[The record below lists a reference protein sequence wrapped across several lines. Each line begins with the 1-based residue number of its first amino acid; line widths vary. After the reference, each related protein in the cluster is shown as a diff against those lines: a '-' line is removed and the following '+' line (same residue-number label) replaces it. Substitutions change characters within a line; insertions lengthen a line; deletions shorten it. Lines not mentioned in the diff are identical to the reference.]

1 MRSDEYLARKK
12 SAHRPA
18 VRAIC
23 LLLVLCSA
31 LSWVPP
37 VAAVTIPTGDSMIAQ
52 IIETYS
58 ASLKKAGRRS
68 FDGYCASYVNN
79 QLVVLGVNKTIIGGN
94 GKDEFDNYKN
104 MRVTSGGYTV
114 HAYPS
119 SSYDIRSA
127 LKAITSGCNVVTN
140 ILVGFD
146 KTATSSGSVFGHVF
160 LIQAIIDGYIYFS
173 ESFRVTVGGVTYP
186 EGAPIKCTVE
196 QLVSRYSTSF
206 YQFDGIIWF
215 EDENLTAACT
225 GGTTSGGDPIIPGID
240 PDAPAI
246 GGELVP
252 GVYRTNGSSLRV
264 RSGPSTSY
272 EKLATLPYNT
282 LVVVSEVSSNGWG
295 HVFAAGYDGWISLD
309 YAERIG
315 DIPTA
320 VSDVYNSA
328 GTQILRE
335 GYYTLSDAVAAAS
348 GLGDTFRAV
357 INLTAD
363 TKLNADTVIKSG
375 ITVNTNGYS
384 VDVSGKKLDIDG
396 GSFVSSKEVP
406 VLDSNPFVS
415 RTESGGNMIYTS
427 TVSITINT
435 ARLVVGDNVALGFKA
450 SVTGI
455 DTGKNSDVVMVCTE
469 IDGGVHEYKYDSLSG
484 NVYSFTTDG
493 IPAKHM
499 ADGITAWVR
508 MRTVIGGV
516 TYERTGTP
524 VTYSPVDY
532 VSAMYGSPASNEKLD
547 AMLAAMLN
555 YGAEAQNYFDYN
567 PSNPANCLLNDSVRK
582 LKWDTSVVVRSDFA
596 PGVTSDSKTKI
607 TSARLVF
614 LDTVAIRLNATG
626 GAADKDLKLLVWT
639 AEEYSALK
647 HEADAAGKDIADYL
661 TSDRCSRALDC
672 SEGSFTLTGI
682 PAKQYADTFYFRL
695 CDSTGGKKTYDGVI
709 PYSVTEY
716 CYYKLNDGVDEDL
729 DDLCQA
735 LSEYSAAARN
745 YFGYGING
753 NS

>member
-1 MRSDEYLARKK
+1 MRSDEYIIRKK

-37 VAAVTIPTGDSMIAQ
+37 VAAVTIPTGDSMIVQ
-52 IIETYS
+52 IRETYS
-58 ASLKKAGRRS
+58 AALKKAGRKS

-79 QLVVLGVNKTIIGGN
+79 QLVVLGVNKSIVGGN

-160 LIQAIIDGYIYFS
+160 LIQAIIDGYIYYS
-173 ESFRVTVGGVTYP
+173 ESFRVTIGGVTYP

-215 EDENLTAACT
+215 EDEDLTAACT
-225 GGTTSGGDPIIPGID
+225 GGSVIPGID

-246 GGELVP
+246 GGERVP
-252 GVYRTNGSSLRV
+252 GVYRTNGSALRI

-272 EKLATLPYNT
+272 EKLTTLPYNT
-282 LVVVSEVSSNGWG
+282 IVVVSEVSSNGWG

-309 YAERIG
+309 YADRIG

-363 TKLNADTVIKSG
+363 TKLNADTVIKNG
-375 ITVNTNGYS
+375 ITVNTNGFG
-384 VDVSGKKLDIDG
+384 VDLAGKKLDIDG
-396 GSFVSSKEVP
+396 GNFVSTKAVP
-406 VLDSNPFVS
+406 VLDSNPLV
-415 RTESGGNMIYTS
+415 TCTKSGDNFLYTS

-435 ARLVVGDNVALGFKA
+435 ARLAVGDNVALGFKA
-450 SVTGI
+450 SVSGI
-455 DTGKNSDVVMVCTE
+455 TVGKNPDVTLIVSE
-469 IDGGVHEYKYDSLSG
+469 IDGGLHEYKYDSFSG
-484 NVYSFTTDG
+484 NVFSFTTDG

-508 MRTVIGGV
+508 LRTVVGGV

-555 YGAEAQNYFDYN
+555 YGAEAQKYFDYN
-567 PSNPANCLLNDSVRK
+567 PSNPANCLLNDSVRGM
-582 LKWDTSVVVRSDFA
+582 KWDTSAVVRSDFA
-596 PGVTSDSKTKI
+596 PGVASDSKSKI
-607 TSARLVF
+607 TSAKLVF
-614 LDTVAIRLNATG
+614 LDTVAIRLSATG

-639 AEEYSALK
+639 AEEYAALK
-647 HEADAAGKDIADYL
+647 HEADAAGKDISEYL
-661 TSDRCSRALDC
+661 VSDKCSRVLSC
-672 SEGSFTLTGI
+672 SDGSFTLTGI
-682 PAKQYADTFYFRL
+682 TAKQYADTFYFRL
-695 CDSTGGKKTYDGVI
+695 VDSTGGNTAYDAVI

-716 CYYKLNDGVDEDL
+716 CYYKLHDNKQEDL

-735 LSEYSAAARN
+735 LAEYSAATRE
-745 YFGYGING
+745 YFGYVING
-753 NS
+753 NT